1 MPHKNCGFLSYKNCS
16 VDNDTR
22 GKLMSIGLGQSLTM
36 SAQLGTNLNKY
47 A

>member
-16 VDNDTR
+16 LDNDTG

-36 SAQLGTNLNKY
+36 SARLGTNLNKY